1 MSNNIVLKIKKK
13 TTLNP
18 LLVSFLNK
26 SYYPYFGTEESQY
39 LIYFIQT
46 QGAFALL

>member
-1 MSNNIVLKIKKK
+1 MGVLFFHFIRKK

-26 SYYPYFGTEESQY
+26 SYDPYFGTEE
-39 LIYFIQT
+39 
-46 QGAFALL
+46 G